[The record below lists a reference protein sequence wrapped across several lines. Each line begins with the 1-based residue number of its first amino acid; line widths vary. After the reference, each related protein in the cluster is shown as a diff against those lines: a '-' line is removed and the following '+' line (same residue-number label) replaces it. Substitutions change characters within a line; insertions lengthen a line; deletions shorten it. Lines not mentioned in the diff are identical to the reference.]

1 MGVELRAAAIGE
13 QTLRRVRIL
22 SCSAHPL
29 RSSTEQVALAERL
42 ALGARPAR
50 VACKMKL
57 SFVHHRV
64 GLCLWSV
71 AGPPCIATATRSRNS
86 YRAIILLVVRLK
98 RQARILR

>member
-42 ALGARPAR
+42 ALGARP
-50 VACKMKL
+50 ACKMKL

-98 RQARILR
+98 RQARNLR